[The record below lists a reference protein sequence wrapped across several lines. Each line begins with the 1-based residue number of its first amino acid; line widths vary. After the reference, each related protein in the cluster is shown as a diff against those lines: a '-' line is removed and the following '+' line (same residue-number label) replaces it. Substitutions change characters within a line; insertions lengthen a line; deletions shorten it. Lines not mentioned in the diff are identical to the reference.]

1 MKKISYK
8 KLTIAVIV
16 IASILRILFAL
27 SHSVSGDACWHLSV
41 ARFMAAE
48 NKIPLYEGL
57 GRLEPFWAPPVFH
70 FSAALLYKIF
80 NVISANAA
88 DLGARL
94 ASPIFG
100 ILTIFVS
107 YLIIR
112 KLADE
117 KTAFYAMIFIGFL
130 PLSIDYNVLGYVESA
145 VAFFSV
151 LSVYFM
157 LNNRI
162 ILSAIS
168 IGLALLS
175 KYNAIF
181 FIPMLIYLAY
191 AQSKDK
197 KSGLSR
203 IAVYGLVSVA
213 VSATWFI
220 RNYILLK
227 NPVWPFLNDVF
238 HGVAIGTYFST
249 TDYKPLFYFKTYLN
263 SYLELFGVPNGNL
276 ELLTFVKLPFIK
288 FLVLAWLMGTFIFF
302 FPFIRGFFKI
312 KFLRRKH
319 FAISLYILLL
329 FFAVQF
335 VVYVL
340 SLGWFG
346 SRLLLPI
353 IPFMGLIWAIGL
365 RKIKIEEIYV
375 FIILIICI
383 GFVFAEAIKFHIAA
397 KEWGVY
403 SKDFEWARENTNQN
417 DLFYG
422 NGQCLPYNI
431 NRLVVSHKKQID
443 FSEVDYAWVNNKW
456 KIDFLMDNNALE
468 RIKSSDKLDI
478 VYSNPDS
485 GTIIYKSR

>member
-1 MKKISYK
+1 MKKIPYA
-8 KLTIAVIV
+8 KLSIALIV
-16 IASILRILFAL
+16 IAAIIRLVFAL
-27 SHSVSGDACWHLSV
+27 SHSVSGDACWHLAS
-41 ARFMAAE
+41 ARFMATE

-70 FSAALLYKIF
+70 FSAALLYKVF

-88 DLGARL
+88 DFGIKLV
-94 ASPIFG
+94 SPIFG

-112 KLADE
+112 RLVDE
-117 KTAFYAMIFIGFL
+117 KTAFYAMIFINFL

-181 FIPMLIYLAY
+181 FIPMLAYLAY
-191 AQSKDK
+191 VQSKDR

-203 IAVYGLVSVA
+203 IAVFGIVSAA
-213 VSATWFI
+213 VSAAWFI

-238 HGVAIGTYFST
+238 HGVTIGTYFT
-249 TDYKPLFYFKTYLN
+249 TTSYKPLFYLTTYLN
-263 SYLELFGVPNGNL
+263 SYFELFGIPNGNL
-276 ELLTFVKLPFIK
+276 GLLQLAPLVSKLFFIWVIGTLIFIAPFIIGLFK
-288 FLVLAWLMGTFIFF
+288 FGKILKKRRITVAFYILFF
-302 FPFIRGFFKI
+302 S
-312 KFLRRKH
+312 
-319 FAISLYILLL
+319 FAI
-329 FFAVQF
+329 QF

-340 SLGWFG
+340 SLEWFG
-346 SRLLLPI
+346 SRLLLPLV
-353 IPFMGLIWAIGL
+353 PFMGLVWAIGL
-365 RKIKIEEIYV
+365 RKIKFEKGYLAV
-375 FIILIICI
+375 ILLIC
-383 GFVFAEAIKFHIAA
+383 VMFAAGEATKFYIAHN
-397 KEWGVY
+397 EWSVY
-403 SKDFEWARENTNQN
+403 SKDFEWIKRNTNQN

-422 NGQCLPYNI
+422 NGQCLSYNI
-431 NRLVVSHKKQID
+431 NRLVVSHKKQVD
-443 FSEVDYAWVNNKW
+443 FSEVDYVWVNDKW
-456 KIDFLMDNNALE
+456 KIDFLMEKDSLD
-468 RIKSSDKLDI
+468 RVKSSDKLEV
-478 VYSNPDS
+478 VYGNADS